1 MKGTHCSSCLI
12 IPSQN
17 FVLNSKWD
25 NIQHEGKT
33 LFQLSLRFTRITHIL
48 VDFYNIM
55 VIFRGFQNIWISHF
69 RSNISGTTYSS
80 WPRQFTSVIAE
91 YFECHQRYSRIFWM
105 SHIGSH
111 IHCLLL
117 IKSPW
122 NKCFNGWENSRGT
135 YNTSTLCLKLG
146 GFQLIILKGDQGILL
161 TAGRRGKWQQ
171 KRINWPYVITKG
183 DSTSL
188 TYSNYNLYILL
199 TSIRRI

>member
-1 MKGTHCSSCLI
+1 MPGTGSCIMDWNSRHSPQSLSLIISMSEFHNNSSCLI

-17 FVLNSKWD
+17 FVLSSKWD
-25 NIQHEGKT
+25 NIQHEGNT

-91 YFECHQRYSRIFWM
+91 YFECHILVHIFIASFSSNLLGSNVSM
-105 SHIGSH
+105 DGKIRGVHITH
-111 IHCLLL
+111 PHCV
-117 IKSPW
+117 W
-122 NKCFNGWENSRGT
+122 
-135 YNTSTLCLKLG
+135 KLG

-161 TAGRRGKWQQ
+161 TEGRRGKWQQ
-171 KRINWPYVITKG
+171 KG
-183 DSTSL
+183 
-188 TYSNYNLYILL
+188 
-199 TSIRRI
+199 